1 MNRQLWKKAGLRA
14 LIGAPVG
21 LAISTA
27 ITIIISFAIGDG
39 KYYAVVPELTK
50 DFGAEIHAVLIQALC
65 SMLYGS
71 AFAGASVIW
80 DSDWS
85 LTKMTVVH
93 LLICS
98 TATFPI
104 AYLMRWMEHTAG
116 GVLKYFGIFI
126 MIYLTI
132 WISQYARIKR
142 NVSALNKKV
151 KDLY

>member
-50 DFGAEIHAVLIQALC
+50 DFGVEIHAVLIQTLC

-126 MIYLTI
+126 VIYLTI

>member
-50 DFGAEIHAVLIQALC
+50 DFGEEIHAVLIQALC

-126 MIYLTI
+126 VIYLTI

>member
-27 ITIIISFAIGDG
+27 ITIIISFAVGDG

-50 DFGAEIHAVLIQALC
+50 DFGVEIHAVLIQALC

-104 AYLMRWMEHTAG
+104 AYLMRWMKHTAG

-126 MIYLTI
+126 VIYLTI

-142 NVSALNKKV
+142 NISTLNKKV
-151 KDLY
+151 KDLN

>member
-1 MNRQLWKKAGLRA
+1 MFVYRN
-14 LIGAPVG
+14 
-21 LAISTA
+21 
-27 ITIIISFAIGDG
+27 
-39 KYYAVVPELTK
+39 
-50 DFGAEIHAVLIQALC
+50 
-65 SMLYGS
+65 MLYGS

-85 LTKMTVVH
+85 MTKMTVVH

-126 MIYLTI
+126 VIYLTI